1 MIYVKR
7 LVLIYGCRRREVSEF
22 NPSQP
27 FASKKKLEDY
37 RSALLDRPSVIAAHF
52 MYEER
57 E

>member
-7 LVLIYGCRRREVSEF
+7 LVLIYDGGHRVVSEF

-27 FASKKKLEDY
+27 FTSKKKLEDY
-37 RSALLDRPSVIAAHF
+37 RNALLDSPSVIAAHF
-52 MYEER
+52 TYEER